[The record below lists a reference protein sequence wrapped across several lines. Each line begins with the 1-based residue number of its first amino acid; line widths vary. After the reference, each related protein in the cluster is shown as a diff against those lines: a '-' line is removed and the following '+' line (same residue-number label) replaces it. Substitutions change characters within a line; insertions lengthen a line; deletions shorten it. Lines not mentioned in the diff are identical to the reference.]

1 MIAFNRIKPRS
12 AAPDITPLLDVV
24 FILLIFFVVSTV
36 FTTRGMEMELP
47 SANSS
52 TPVYGKSLEIELHE
66 NGDLLCDALPISSDA
81 LSNRLRV
88 IAERPFAQ
96 QPQNILFKSA
106 PHADVVDFVGVVDMV
121 RTHGFS
127 NLVIV
132 TRPTDPPN
140 KAEGEQ

>member
-1 MIAFNRIKPRS
+1 MIAFNRIRPRS

-36 FTTRGMEMELP
+36 FTARGMEMELP

-52 TPVYGKSLEIELHE
+52 TPVYGKSLEIELRE
-66 NGDLLCDALPISSDA
+66 NGDLFCDTLPISSDA

-96 QPQNILFKSA
+96 QPQNILFKAA
-106 PHADVVDFVGVVDMV
+106 PHADVVDFVRVVDMV
-121 RTHGFS
+121 RTHGFG

-132 TRPTDPPN
+132 TRPTAPPR
-140 KAEGEQ
+140 KAVDEQ